1 MAEIKF
7 KSTDLGK
14 FEKSYNEIIQSYKL
28 ELKTGQILNFLAEAI
43 LGKISDLEM
52 STLFTKD
59 LELDFATACD
69 LAYDLKIQIL
79 DKKQELDS
87 VKAKLLG
94 QVWQKYSPDSIVDEF
109 LGKLNYQITDPNL
122 KKRFVEL
129 ILSWLQDVRDIPEL
143 KEALIR
149 SVKIGGIGMP
159 EEVFSRLYDLLIAKK
174 EEIKNEKIDLG
185 KILTEYESEQNKEVR
200 EMPKMAG
207 EVEIDVAA
215 QPAKPMTVREKITGS
230 DTTIDQ
236 LLKDKGLA
244 FTELNEKEEIK
255 RQLTGERQIPE
266 FQPSELVDKIIE
278 EEEFLNSKE
287 EIALP
292 VTRKAEKREFV
303 QPSPAI
309 QPISKQSTAA
319 SRVQT
324 EIKQPVFK
332 QVMSQARPKVED
344 VKFETKLY
352 GPIEELGAFKIEDFR
367 RLAKDPAEA
376 ANKILAKLD
385 LLEDESLAKKAEG
398 VNALKASP
406 LYKDYAEIMNQAIM
420 AGKSIEQ
427 VLVENPR
434 MSAAEFKAIMNLN
447 KSLKY

>member
-1 MAEIKF
+1 MDLKQNKI
-7 KSTDLGK
+7 SDLGK
-14 FEKSYNEIIQSYKL
+14 FENTFNDLIKKYKVEAKSMEIFDIFVES
-28 ELKTGQILNFLAEAI
+28 I
-43 LGKISDLEM
+43 LGKLDSVDLA
-52 STLFTKD
+52 TQFINALN
-59 LELDFATACD
+59 LDFGTAGN

-79 DKKQELDS
+79 DKKQELES

-94 QVWQKYSPDSIVDEF
+94 QVWQKYSPDSVADEF
-109 LGKLNYQITDPNL
+109 LGQLNYQITDSNL

-159 EEVFSRLYDLLIAKK
+159 DEVFNRLYDLLMAKK
-174 EEIKNEKIDLG
+174 EEIKNAKIDLG
-185 KILTEYESEQNKEVR
+185 KILTEYEAEQSKEIR
-200 EMPKMAG
+200 EMPNLA
-207 EVEIDVAA
+207 EEEEIDVAA
-215 QPAKPMTVREKITGS
+215 RPAKPAVLSEKITGS

-244 FTELNEKEEIK
+244 FTELNKKEEIK
-255 RQLTGERQIPE
+255 RQLTGEKQIHAS
-266 FQPSELVDKIIE
+266 QPSELANKIIE
-278 EEEFLNSKE
+278 EEEFLESKE

-292 VTRKAEKREFV
+292 VTQQAEKREFV
-303 QPSPAI
+303 QPSLAA
-309 QPISKQSTAA
+309 QPISRQPEAA
-319 SRVQT
+319 PRVQT

-332 QVMSQARPKVED
+332 PVMSQARPKVED

-376 ANKILAKLD
+376 ANKISAKLD

-398 VNALKASP
+398 IKALKSSP
-406 LYKDYAEIMNQAIM
+406 LYKDYSEIMNQAIM

-427 VLVENPR
+427 VLVENPK
-434 MSAAEFKAIMNLN
+434 MSTNEFKAIMNLN